1 MDSMDDATLVLTA
14 DIHGNTWALD
24 AVVTDIKA

>member
-1 MDSMDDATLVLTA
+1 MLDHFAVIT

-24 AVVTDIKA
+24 AVLADIRRRGID